1 MQTHVIENGVRGSL
15 SGRALAFARDE
26 QWVQDSL
33 WVLSPDTNE
42 QLINQVPHGE
52 DLCVNSR
59 HDLRNDGEPRVNVHV
74 TETFYQRR
82 FDFGRT
88 TMVKPKSQEA

>member
-1 MQTHVIENGVRGSL
+1 M
-15 SGRALAFARDE
+15 
-26 QWVQDSL
+26 
-33 WVLSPDTNE
+33 
-42 QLINQVPHGE
+42 
-52 DLCVNSR
+52 NSR